1 MSEQSSSEKTEKPS
15 AKKFKDAREKGS
27 VARSPD
33 LVAAVA
39 LLAITAMLA
48 RTSASGL
55 GRLQARMAQGLS
67 QFDATGRGAVN
78 ANDLTTLLIGD
89 LGTTALVVGPLLVTA
104 AAVAV
109 AGNVMQTGWVSSME
123 KLTPDWSRLSPSTG
137 LARLTPSQ
145 SGLDLI
151 KTLAVAT
158 VISVIAYQV
167 GKVILFDSPRLAW
180 MAPAAA
186 ATEGARH
193 LRTMLNRV
201 GFALLVLAGADFGI
215 QKWRHY
221 SSLKMTKQEVRDES
235 KSNDGNPE
243 VKGRVRQVQR
253 EMAKRRMLGNV
264 KTATVVIT
272 NPTHFAVALEYRR
285 STMSAPVVVAK
296 GKDLLAQRIK
306 QIAREKGVPLVENV
320 PLAQALYREA
330 EVGQSIPADLFG
342 AVAEVLAYL
351 VRVKQVL
358 L

>member
-1 MSEQSSSEKTEKPS
+1 MSDQSSSEKSEKPS

-27 VARSPD
+27 VARSQD
-33 LVAAVA
+33 VVAAA
-39 LLAITAMLA
+39 TLLAVTAVLVG
-48 RTSASGL
+48 TGSSGV
-55 GRLQARMAQGLS
+55 GRLQARLGDSLARFG
-67 QFDATGRGAVN
+67 DAARGSVN
-78 ANDLTTLLIGD
+78 ANDLTTLLVGD
-89 LGTTALVVGPLLVTA
+89 LGTMAMVVGPLLATA
-104 AAVAV
+104 AGMAIV
-109 AGNVMQTGWVSSME
+109 GSLMQTGWVFSTE
-123 KLTPDWSRLSPSTG
+123 KLTPDFTRLSPANG
-137 LARLTPSQ
+137 LQRLKPSQ

-151 KTLAVAT
+151 KTLAAAS
-158 VISVIAYQV
+158 VIAIIAYQV
-167 GKVILFDSPRLAW
+167 GKLILFDSPRLAW

-186 ATEGARH
+186 ATEAARH
-193 LRTMLNRV
+193 LQTMLNRV
-201 GFALLVLAGADFGI
+201 GFALLVLAAADFGV

-235 KSNDGNPE
+235 KSSDGNPE
-243 VKGRVRQVQR
+243 VKGRVRQIQR
-253 EMAKRRMLGNV
+253 EMSKRRMLGNV
-264 KTATVVIT
+264 KTATVIIT

-306 QIAREKGVPLVENV
+306 QIAQDKGVPMVENV

-351 VRVKQVL
+351 VRIKQVL